1 MKLIFD
7 EYFPNNQFVLI
18 GYHLPHILDIT
29 DKIVGLLIFF
39 ISHKPSRRLYPFKIP
54 SNIQIISFEA
64 NLTKGKLLATSI
76 GKAPSQ
82 ENKYFLWYFTN
93 LLEF

>member
-29 DKIVGLLIFF
+29 DKKSRLADIFH
-39 ISHKPSRRLYPFKIP
+39 ITQTFKKAL
-54 SNIQIISFEA
+54 SF
-64 NLTKGKLLATSI
+64 
-76 GKAPSQ
+76 
-82 ENKYFLWYFTN
+82 
-93 LLEF
+93 